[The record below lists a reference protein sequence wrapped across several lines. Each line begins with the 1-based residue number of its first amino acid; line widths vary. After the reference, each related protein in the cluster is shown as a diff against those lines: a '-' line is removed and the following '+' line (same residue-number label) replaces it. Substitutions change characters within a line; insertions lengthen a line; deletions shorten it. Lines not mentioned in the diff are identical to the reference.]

1 MKNNSKSKSNKISL
15 SQLVL
20 LGLGSLIGSG
30 WLFGAWEA
38 SSMAGPAAIISW
50 VIGFLVIGTIA
61 YNYIEIGTMFPQSGG
76 MSNYA
81 QYTHGSLLGFI
92 AAWANWVSLVTI
104 IPIEAVSAVQ
114 YMSSWPWD
122 WAKPMGSL
130 MKDGSISTYGLIAVY
145 IIIAIFSLLNY
156 WSVKLLTSFT
166 SLISVFKLGVPIL
179 TIIMLIVSGF
189 DTGNYGHSI
198 GTFMPYGSAPI
209 FAATTT
215 SGIIFSFNA
224 FQTIINMGSE
234 IKNPEKNIAR
244 GIVISLTLSAILY
257 IVLQSTF
264 ITSMPS
270 SMLHEHGWS
279 GINFNSPFADM
290 AILLGLNW
298 LAILLYMEAVVSP
311 FGTGVS
317 FVAVTGRV
325 LRAMEENGHIPKF
338 LGKIN
343 KKYNIPRVAI
353 AFNAIISMVMVTLF
367 RDWGTLAA
375 VISTATL
382 VAYLTGPTTVIS
394 LRKMAPK
401 MTRPFKANILKFMA
415 PLSFVLASLAIY
427 WAMWP
432 TTAEVILIIIL
443 GLPIYF
449 FYEYKMNWKNT
460 KKQIGGSL
468 WIIIYLIV
476 HAYLSFIGSKEFKG
490 LNSIDYPWYFLVIVI
505 VALIFYQLG
514 TTSYF
519 ESIYFK
525 RANKLNKKMGD
536 KLRKSRKKARHKD
549 WKERD
554 RQEQNQ

>member
-1 MKNNSKSKSNKISL
+1 
-15 SQLVL
+15 
-20 LGLGSLIGSG
+20 
-30 WLFGAWEA
+30 
-38 SSMAGPAAIISW
+38 MAGPAAIISW

-179 TIIMLIVSGF
+179 TIIMLLVSGF

-353 AFNAIISMVMVTLF
+353 AFNAIISMIMVTLF

-394 LRKMAPK
+394 LRK
-401 MTRPFKANILKFMA
+401 
-415 PLSFVLASLAIY
+415 
-427 WAMWP
+427 
-432 TTAEVILIIIL
+432 
-443 GLPIYF
+443 
-449 FYEYKMNWKNT
+449 
-460 KKQIGGSL
+460 
-468 WIIIYLIV
+468 
-476 HAYLSFIGSKEFKG
+476 
-490 LNSIDYPWYFLVIVI
+490 
-505 VALIFYQLG
+505 
-514 TTSYF
+514 
-519 ESIYFK
+519 
-525 RANKLNKKMGD
+525 
-536 KLRKSRKKARHKD
+536 
-549 WKERD
+549 
-554 RQEQNQ
+554 

>member
-1 MKNNSKSKSNKISL
+1 MEQKDESNKINL
-15 SQLVL
+15 PQLVL

-38 SSMAGPAAIISW
+38 SSIAGPAAIISW
-50 VIGFLVIGTIA
+50 IIGFVVIGSIA

-92 AAWANWVSLVTI
+92 ASWANWVSLVTI

-114 YMSSWPWD
+114 YMSSWPWS
-122 WAKPMGSL
+122 WAKFTTGL
-130 MKDGSISTYGLIAVY
+130 MKDGSISNAGLMAVFV
-145 IIIAIFSLLNY
+145 IIIIFSLLNY

-166 SLISVFKLGVPIL
+166 SLISVFKLGVPLL
-179 TIIMLIVSGF
+179 TIIMLMISGF
-189 DTGNYGHSI
+189 DTGNYGHTA
-198 GTFMPYGSAPI
+198 GQFMPYGSAPI
-209 FAATTT
+209 FAATTA

-234 IKNPEKNIAR
+234 IQKPEKNIAR
-244 GIVISLTLSAILY
+244 GIAISLTLSAVLY

-270 SMLHEHGWS
+270 DMIHENGWS

-325 LRAMEENGHIPKF
+325 LRAMEKNGHIPKF
-338 LGKIN
+338 LGKMN
-343 KKYNIPRVAI
+343 EKYNIPRVAI
-353 AFNAIISMVMVTLF
+353 IFNAVISMLMVSLF
-367 RDWGTLAA
+367 RDWATLAS

-394 LRKMAPK
+394 LRKMAPN
-401 MTRPFKANILKFMA
+401 MHRPFRANLLKFMA
-415 PLSFVLASLAIY
+415 PFSFVMASLAIY

-432 TTAEVILIIIL
+432 TTAQVILIIIL

-468 WIIIYLIV
+468 WIILYLIV
-476 HAYLSFIGSKEFKG
+476 LATLSFIGSKEFNG
-490 LNSIDYPWYFLVIVI
+490 MDWIHYPYDFVVII
-505 VALIFYQLG
+505 IIALMFYKFG
-514 TTSYF
+514 TSSYF

-525 RANKLNKKMGD
+525 RAKKINKDMREDLIEK
-536 KLRKSRKKARHKD
+536 
-549 WKERD
+549 
-554 RQEQNQ
+554 QEIE

>member
-1 MKNNSKSKSNKISL
+1 MEQKDESNKINL
-15 SQLVL
+15 PQLVL

-38 SSMAGPAAIISW
+38 SSIAGPAAIISW
-50 VIGFLVIGTIA
+50 IIGFVVIGSIA

-92 AAWANWVSLVTI
+92 ASWANWVSLVTI

-114 YMSSWPWD
+114 YMSSWPWS
-122 WAKPMGSL
+122 WAKFTTGL
-130 MKDGSISTYGLIAVY
+130 MKDGSISNSGLMAVFV
-145 IIIAIFSLLNY
+145 IIIIFSLLNY

-166 SLISVFKLGVPIL
+166 SLISVFKLGVPLL
-179 TIIMLIVSGF
+179 TIIMLMISGF
-189 DTGNYGHSI
+189 DTGNYGHTA
-198 GTFMPYGSAPI
+198 GQFMPYGSAPI
-209 FAATTT
+209 FAATTA

-234 IKNPEKNIAR
+234 IQKPEKNIAR
-244 GIVISLTLSAILY
+244 GIAISLTLSAVLY

-270 SMLHEHGWS
+270 DMIHENGWS

-325 LRAMEENGHIPKF
+325 LGAMEKNGHIPKF
-338 LGKIN
+338 LGKMN
-343 KKYNIPRVAI
+343 EKYNIPRVAI
-353 AFNAIISMVMVTLF
+353 IFNAIISMLMVSLF
-367 RDWGTLAA
+367 RDWATLAS

-394 LRKMAPK
+394 LRKMAPN
-401 MTRPFKANILKFMA
+401 MHRPFRANLLKFMA
-415 PLSFVLASLAIY
+415 PFSFVMASLAIY

-432 TTAEVILIIIL
+432 TTAQVIFIIIL

-468 WIIIYLIV
+468 WIILYLIV
-476 HAYLSFIGSKEFKG
+476 LAALSFIGSKEFNG
-490 LNSIDYPWYFLVIVI
+490 MDWIHYPYDFVVII
-505 VALIFYQLG
+505 IIALIFYKFG
-514 TTSYF
+514 TSSYF

-525 RANKLNKKMGD
+525 RAKKINEDMRED
-536 KLRKSRKKARHKD
+536 LIEKQ
-549 WKERD
+549 ER
-554 RQEQNQ
+554 E

>member
-1 MKNNSKSKSNKISL
+1 MEQKDESNKINL
-15 SQLVL
+15 PQLVL

-38 SSMAGPAAIISW
+38 SSIAGPAAIISW
-50 VIGFLVIGTIA
+50 IIGFVVIGSIA

-92 AAWANWVSLVTI
+92 ASWANWVSLVTI

-114 YMSSWPWD
+114 YMSSWPWS
-122 WAKPMGSL
+122 WAKFTTGL
-130 MKDGSISTYGLIAVY
+130 MKDGSISNSGLMAVFV
-145 IIIAIFSLLNY
+145 IIIIFSLLNY

-166 SLISVFKLGVPIL
+166 SLISVFKLGVPLL
-179 TIIMLIVSGF
+179 TIIMLMISGF
-189 DTGNYGHSI
+189 DTGNYGHTA
-198 GTFMPYGSAPI
+198 GQFMPYGSAPI
-209 FAATTT
+209 FAATTA

-234 IKNPEKNIAR
+234 IQKPEKNIAR
-244 GIVISLTLSAILY
+244 GIAISLTLSAVLY

-270 SMLHEHGWS
+270 DMIHENGWS

-325 LRAMEENGHIPKF
+325 LRAMEKNGHIPKF
-338 LGKIN
+338 LGKMN
-343 KKYNIPRVAI
+343 EKYNIPRVAI
-353 AFNAIISMVMVTLF
+353 IFNAIISMLMVSLF
-367 RDWGTLAA
+367 RDWATLAS

-394 LRKMAPK
+394 LRKMAPN
-401 MTRPFKANILKFMA
+401 MHRPFRANLLKFMA
-415 PLSFVLASLAIY
+415 PFSFVMASLAIY

-432 TTAEVILIIIL
+432 TTAQVIFIIIL

-468 WIIIYLIV
+468 WIILYLIV
-476 HAYLSFIGSKEFKG
+476 LAALSFIGSKEFNG
-490 LNSIDYPWYFLVIVI
+490 MDWIHYPYDFVVII
-505 VALIFYQLG
+505 IIALIFYKFG
-514 TTSYF
+514 TSSYF

-525 RANKLNKKMGD
+525 RAKKINEDMRED
-536 KLRKSRKKARHKD
+536 LIEKQ
-549 WKERD
+549 ER
-554 RQEQNQ
+554 E

>member
-1 MKNNSKSKSNKISL
+1 MNIKEKILGVIMGQKDESSKINL
-15 SQLVL
+15 PQLVL

-38 SSMAGPAAIISW
+38 SSIAGPAAIISW
-50 VIGFLVIGTIA
+50 IIGFVVIGSIA

-114 YMSSWPWD
+114 YMSSWPWE
-122 WAKPMGSL
+122 WAKFTSGL
-130 MKDGSISTYGLIAVY
+130 MDGSTISNAGLFAVFV
-145 IIIAIFSLLNY
+145 IIIIFSLLNY

-166 SLISVFKLGVPIL
+166 SLISVFKLGVPLL
-179 TIIMLIVSGF
+179 TIIMLIISGF
-189 DTGNYGHSI
+189 DTGNYGHSV

-209 FAATTT
+209 FAATTA

-234 IKNPEKNIAR
+234 IQKPEKNIAR
-244 GIVISLTLSAILY
+244 GIAISLTLSAILY
-257 IVLQSTF
+257 IVLQNTF
-264 ITSMPS
+264 ITSMPTE
-270 SMLHEHGWS
+270 MLHENGWS

-325 LRAMEENGHIPKF
+325 LRAMEQNGHIPKF
-338 LGKIN
+338 LGKMN
-343 KKYNIPRVAI
+343 EKYMIPRVAI
-353 AFNAIISMVMVTLF
+353 IFNAIISMVMVSLF
-367 RDWGTLAA
+367 RDWGTLAS

-401 MTRPFKANILKFMA
+401 MHRPFRANLLKFMA
-415 PLSFVLASLAIY
+415 PFSFVMASLAIY

-468 WIIIYLIV
+468 WIILYLIV
-476 HAYLSFIGSKEFKG
+476 LAFLSFIGSKEFKG
-490 LNSIDYPWYFLVIVI
+490 MNWIHYPYDFIVI
-505 VALIFYQLG
+505 IIIALIFYKIG
-514 TTSYF
+514 TSSYF
-519 ESIYFK
+519 ESVYFK
-525 RANKLNKKMGD
+525 RAKKINKDMRADLREK
-536 KLRKSRKKARHKD
+536 RKSEHIS
-549 WKERD
+549 E
-554 RQEQNQ
+554 E

>member
-1 MKNNSKSKSNKISL
+1 MNIKEKILGVIMGQKDESSKINL
-15 SQLVL
+15 PQLVL

-30 WLFGAWEA
+30 WLFGAWGA
-38 SSMAGPAAIISW
+38 SSIAGPAAIISW
-50 VIGFLVIGTIA
+50 IIGFVVIGSIA

-114 YMSSWPWD
+114 YMSSWPWE
-122 WAKPMGSL
+122 WAKFTSGL
-130 MKDGSISTYGLIAVY
+130 MDGSTISNAGLFAVFV
-145 IIIAIFSLLNY
+145 IIIIFSLLNY

-166 SLISVFKLGVPIL
+166 SLISVFKLGVPLL
-179 TIIMLIVSGF
+179 TIIMLIISGF
-189 DTGNYGHSI
+189 DTGNYGHSV

-209 FAATTT
+209 FAATTA

-234 IKNPEKNIAR
+234 IQKPEKNIAR
-244 GIVISLTLSAILY
+244 GIAISLTLSAILY

-264 ITSMPS
+264 ITSMPTE
-270 SMLHEHGWS
+270 MLHENGWS

-325 LRAMEENGHIPKF
+325 LRAMEQNGHIPKF
-338 LGKIN
+338 LGKMN
-343 KKYNIPRVAI
+343 EKYMIPRVAI
-353 AFNAIISMVMVTLF
+353 IFNAIISMVMVSLF
-367 RDWGTLAA
+367 RDWGTLAS

-401 MTRPFKANILKFMA
+401 MHRPFRANLLKFMA
-415 PLSFVLASLAIY
+415 PFSFVMASLAIY

-468 WIIIYLIV
+468 WIILYLIV
-476 HAYLSFIGSKEFKG
+476 LAFLSFIGSKEFKG
-490 LNSIDYPWYFLVIVI
+490 MNWIHYPYDFIVI
-505 VALIFYQLG
+505 IIIALIFYKIG
-514 TTSYF
+514 TSSYF
-519 ESIYFK
+519 ESVYFK
-525 RANKLNKKMGD
+525 RAKKINKDMRADLREK
-536 KLRKSRKKARHKD
+536 RKSEHIS
-549 WKERD
+549 E
-554 RQEQNQ
+554 E

>member
-1 MKNNSKSKSNKISL
+1 MNIKEKILGVIMGQKDESSKINL
-15 SQLVL
+15 PQLVL

-38 SSMAGPAAIISW
+38 SSIAGPAAIISW
-50 VIGFLVIGTIA
+50 IIGFVVIGSIA

-114 YMSSWPWD
+114 YMSSWPWE
-122 WAKPMGSL
+122 WAKFTSGL
-130 MKDGSISTYGLIAVY
+130 MDGSTISNAGLFAVFV
-145 IIIAIFSLLNY
+145 IIIIFSLLNY

-166 SLISVFKLGVPIL
+166 SLISVFKLGVPLL
-179 TIIMLIVSGF
+179 TIIMLIISGF
-189 DTGNYGHSI
+189 DTGNYGHSV

-209 FAATTT
+209 FSATTA

-234 IKNPEKNIAR
+234 IQKPEKNIAR
-244 GIVISLTLSAILY
+244 GIAISLTLSAILY

-264 ITSMPS
+264 ITSMPTE
-270 SMLHEHGWS
+270 MLHENGWS

-325 LRAMEENGHIPKF
+325 LRAMEQNGHIPKF
-338 LGKIN
+338 LGKMN
-343 KKYNIPRVAI
+343 KKYMIPRVAI
-353 AFNAIISMVMVTLF
+353 IFNAIISMVMVSLF
-367 RDWGTLAA
+367 RDWGTLAS

-401 MTRPFKANILKFMA
+401 MHRPFRANLLKFMA
-415 PLSFVLASLAIY
+415 PFSFVMASLAIY

-468 WIIIYLIV
+468 WIILYLIV
-476 HAYLSFIGSKEFKG
+476 LAFLSFIGSKEFKG
-490 LNSIDYPWYFLVIVI
+490 MNWIHYPYDFIVI
-505 VALIFYQLG
+505 IIIALIFYKIG
-514 TTSYF
+514 TSSYF
-519 ESIYFK
+519 ESVYFK
-525 RANKLNKKMGD
+525 RAKKINKDMRADLREK
-536 KLRKSRKKARHKD
+536 RKSEHIS
-549 WKERD
+549 E
-554 RQEQNQ
+554 E

>member
-1 MKNNSKSKSNKISL
+1 MFKVGVIMEQKDESNKINL
-15 SQLVL
+15 PQLVL

-38 SSMAGPAAIISW
+38 SSIAGPAAIISW
-50 VIGFLVIGTIA
+50 VIGFVVIGSIA

-92 AAWANWVSLVTI
+92 ASWANWVSLVTI

-114 YMSSWPWD
+114 YMSSWPWS
-122 WAKPMGSL
+122 WAKFTTGL
-130 MKDGSISTYGLIAVY
+130 MKDGSISNAGLMAVFV
-145 IIIAIFSLLNY
+145 IIIIFSLLNY

-166 SLISVFKLGVPIL
+166 SLISVFKLGVPLL
-179 TIIMLIVSGF
+179 TIIMLMISGF
-189 DTGNYGHSI
+189 DTGNYGHTA
-198 GTFMPYGSAPI
+198 GQFMPYGSAPI
-209 FAATTT
+209 FAATTA

-234 IKNPEKNIAR
+234 IQKPEKNIAR
-244 GIVISLTLSAILY
+244 GIAISLTLSAALY

-270 SMLHEHGWS
+270 DMIHENGWS

-325 LRAMEENGHIPKF
+325 LRAMEKNGHIPKF
-338 LGKIN
+338 LGKMN
-343 KKYNIPRVAI
+343 EKYNIPRVAI
-353 AFNAIISMVMVTLF
+353 IFNAIISMLMVSLF
-367 RDWGTLAA
+367 RDWATLAS

-394 LRKMAPK
+394 LRKMAPN
-401 MTRPFKANILKFMA
+401 MHRPFRANLLKFMA
-415 PLSFVLASLAIY
+415 PFSFVMASLAIY

-432 TTAEVILIIIL
+432 TTAQVIFIIIL

-468 WIIIYLIV
+468 WIILYLIV
-476 HAYLSFIGSKEFKG
+476 LATLSFIGSKEFNG
-490 LNSIDYPWYFLVIVI
+490 MDWVHYPYDFVVII
-505 VALIFYQLG
+505 IIALMFYKFG
-514 TTSYF
+514 TSSYF

-525 RANKLNKKMGD
+525 RAKKINKDMREDLIEK
-536 KLRKSRKKARHKD
+536 
-549 WKERD
+549 
-554 RQEQNQ
+554 QEIE

>member
-1 MKNNSKSKSNKISL
+1 MNIKEKILGVIMGQKDESSKINL
-15 SQLVL
+15 PQLVL

-38 SSMAGPAAIISW
+38 SSIAGPAAIISW
-50 VIGFLVIGTIA
+50 IIGFVVIGSIA

-114 YMSSWPWD
+114 YMSSWPWE
-122 WAKPMGSL
+122 WAKFTSGL
-130 MKDGSISTYGLIAVY
+130 MDGSTISNAGLFAVFV
-145 IIIAIFSLLNY
+145 IIIIFSLLNY

-166 SLISVFKLGVPIL
+166 SLISVFKLGVPLL
-179 TIIMLIVSGF
+179 TIIMLIISGF
-189 DTGNYGHSI
+189 DTGNYGHSV

-209 FAATTT
+209 FAATTA

-234 IKNPEKNIAR
+234 IQKPEKNIAR
-244 GIVISLTLSAILY
+244 GIAISLTLSAILY

-264 ITSMPS
+264 ITSMPTE
-270 SMLHEHGWS
+270 MLHENGWS

-325 LRAMEENGHIPKF
+325 LRAMEQNGHIPKF
-338 LGKIN
+338 LGKMN
-343 KKYNIPRVAI
+343 EKYMIPRVAI
-353 AFNAIISMVMVTLF
+353 IFNAIISMVMVSLF
-367 RDWGTLAA
+367 RDWGTLAS

-382 VAYLTGPTTVIS
+382 VAYLTGSTTVIS

-401 MTRPFKANILKFMA
+401 MHRPFRANLLKFMA
-415 PLSFVLASLAIY
+415 PFSFVMASLAIY

-468 WIIIYLIV
+468 WIILYLIV
-476 HAYLSFIGSKEFKG
+476 LAFLSFIGSKEFKG
-490 LNSIDYPWYFLVIVI
+490 MNWIHYPYDFIVI
-505 VALIFYQLG
+505 IIIALIFYKIG
-514 TTSYF
+514 TSSYF
-519 ESIYFK
+519 ESVYFK
-525 RANKLNKKMGD
+525 RAKKINKDMRADLREK
-536 KLRKSRKKARHKD
+536 RKSEHIS
-549 WKERD
+549 E
-554 RQEQNQ
+554 E

>member
-1 MKNNSKSKSNKISL
+1 MEQKDESNKISL
-15 SQLVL
+15 PQLVL

-38 SSMAGPAAIISW
+38 SSIAGPASIISW
-50 VIGFLVIGTIA
+50 IIGFVVIGSIA

-92 AAWANWVSLVTI
+92 ASWANWVSLVTI

-114 YMSSWPWD
+114 YMSSWPWS
-122 WAKPMGSL
+122 WAKFTTGL
-130 MKDGSISTYGLIAVY
+130 MKDGSISNAGLMAVFV
-145 IIIAIFSLLNY
+145 IIIIFSLLNY

-166 SLISVFKLGVPIL
+166 SLISVFKLGVPLL
-179 TIIMLIVSGF
+179 TIIMLMISGF
-189 DTGNYGHSI
+189 DTGNYGHTA
-198 GTFMPYGSAPI
+198 GQFMPYGSAPI
-209 FAATTT
+209 FAATTA

-234 IKNPEKNIAR
+234 IQKPEKNIAR
-244 GIVISLTLSAILY
+244 GIAISLTLSAVLY

-270 SMLHEHGWS
+270 DMIHENGWS

-325 LRAMEENGHIPKF
+325 LRAMEKNGHIPKF
-338 LGKIN
+338 LGKMN
-343 KKYNIPRVAI
+343 EKYNIPRVAI
-353 AFNAIISMVMVTLF
+353 IFNAVISMLMVSLF
-367 RDWGTLAA
+367 RDWATLAS

-394 LRKMAPK
+394 LRKMAPN
-401 MTRPFKANILKFMA
+401 MHRPFRANLLKFMA
-415 PLSFVLASLAIY
+415 PFSFVMASLAIY

-432 TTAEVILIIIL
+432 TTAQVILIIIL

-468 WIIIYLIV
+468 WIILYLIV
-476 HAYLSFIGSKEFKG
+476 LAALSFIGSKEFNG
-490 LNSIDYPWYFLVIVI
+490 MNWIHYPYDFVVII
-505 VALIFYQLG
+505 IIALIFYKFG
-514 TTSYF
+514 TSSYF

-525 RANKLNKKMGD
+525 RAKKINKDMREDLIEK
-536 KLRKSRKKARHKD
+536 
-549 WKERD
+549 
-554 RQEQNQ
+554 QEIE

>member
-1 MKNNSKSKSNKISL
+1 MEQKDESNKINL
-15 SQLVL
+15 PQLVL

-38 SSMAGPAAIISW
+38 SSIAGPAAIISW
-50 VIGFLVIGTIA
+50 IIGFVVIGSIA

-92 AAWANWVSLVTI
+92 ASWANWVSLVTI

-114 YMSSWPWD
+114 YMSSWPWS
-122 WAKPMGSL
+122 WAKFTTGL
-130 MKDGSISTYGLIAVY
+130 MKDGSISNAGLMAVFV
-145 IIIAIFSLLNY
+145 IIIIFSLLNY

-166 SLISVFKLGVPIL
+166 SLISVFKLGVPLL
-179 TIIMLIVSGF
+179 TIIMLMISGF
-189 DTGNYGHSI
+189 DTGNYGHTA
-198 GTFMPYGSAPI
+198 GQFMPYGSAPI
-209 FAATTT
+209 FAATTA

-234 IKNPEKNIAR
+234 IQKPEKNIAR
-244 GIVISLTLSAILY
+244 GIAISLTLSAVLY

-270 SMLHEHGWS
+270 DMIHENGWS

-325 LRAMEENGHIPKF
+325 LRAMEKNGHIPKF
-338 LGKIN
+338 LGKMN
-343 KKYNIPRVAI
+343 EKYNIPRVAI
-353 AFNAIISMVMVTLF
+353 IFNAVISMLMVSLF
-367 RDWGTLAA
+367 RDWATLAS

-394 LRKMAPK
+394 LRKMAPN
-401 MTRPFKANILKFMA
+401 MHRPFRANLLKFMA
-415 PLSFVLASLAIY
+415 PFSFVMASLAIY

-432 TTAEVILIIIL
+432 TTAQVILIIIL

-468 WIIIYLIV
+468 WIILYLIV
-476 HAYLSFIGSKEFKG
+476 LAALSFIGSKEFNG
-490 LNSIDYPWYFLVIVI
+490 MNWIHYPYDFLVII
-505 VALIFYQLG
+505 IIALIFYKFG
-514 TTSYF
+514 TSSYF

-525 RANKLNKKMGD
+525 RAKKINKDMREDLIEK
-536 KLRKSRKKARHKD
+536 
-549 WKERD
+549 
-554 RQEQNQ
+554 QEIE

>member
-1 MKNNSKSKSNKISL
+1 MNIKEKILGVIMGQKDESSKINL
-15 SQLVL
+15 PQLVL

-38 SSMAGPAAIISW
+38 SSIAGSAAIISW
-50 VIGFLVIGTIA
+50 IIGFVVIGSIA

-114 YMSSWPWD
+114 YMSSWPWE
-122 WAKPMGSL
+122 WAKFTSGL
-130 MKDGSISTYGLIAVY
+130 MDGSTISNAGLFAVFV
-145 IIIAIFSLLNY
+145 IIIIFSLLNY

-166 SLISVFKLGVPIL
+166 SLISVFKLGVPLL
-179 TIIMLIVSGF
+179 TIIMLIISGF
-189 DTGNYGHSI
+189 DTGNYGHSV

-209 FAATTT
+209 FAATTA

-234 IKNPEKNIAR
+234 IQKPEKNIAR
-244 GIVISLTLSAILY
+244 GIAISLTLSAILY

-264 ITSMPS
+264 ITSMPTE
-270 SMLHEHGWS
+270 MLHENGWS

-325 LRAMEENGHIPKF
+325 LRAMEQNGHIPKF
-338 LGKIN
+338 LGKMN
-343 KKYNIPRVAI
+343 EKYMIPRVAI
-353 AFNAIISMVMVTLF
+353 IFNAIISMVMVSLF
-367 RDWGTLAA
+367 RDWGTLAS

-401 MTRPFKANILKFMA
+401 MHRPFRANLLKFMA
-415 PLSFVLASLAIY
+415 PFSFVMASLAIY

-468 WIIIYLIV
+468 WIILYLIV
-476 HAYLSFIGSKEFKG
+476 LAFLSFIGSKEFKG
-490 LNSIDYPWYFLVIVI
+490 MNWIHYPYDFIVI
-505 VALIFYQLG
+505 IIIALIFYKIG
-514 TTSYF
+514 TSSYF
-519 ESIYFK
+519 ESVYFK
-525 RANKLNKKMGD
+525 RAKKINKDMRADLREK
-536 KLRKSRKKARHKD
+536 RKSEHIS
-549 WKERD
+549 E
-554 RQEQNQ
+554 E

>member
-1 MKNNSKSKSNKISL
+1 MEQKDESNKINL
-15 SQLVL
+15 PQLVL

-38 SSMAGPAAIISW
+38 SSIAGPAAIISW
-50 VIGFLVIGTIA
+50 IIGFVVIGSIA

-92 AAWANWVSLVTI
+92 ASWANWVSLVTI

-114 YMSSWPWD
+114 YMSSWPWS
-122 WAKPMGSL
+122 WAKFTTGL
-130 MKDGSISTYGLIAVY
+130 MKDGSISNAGLMAVFV
-145 IIIAIFSLLNY
+145 IIIIFSLLNY

-166 SLISVFKLGVPIL
+166 SLISVFKLGVPLL
-179 TIIMLIVSGF
+179 TIIMLMISGF
-189 DTGNYGHSI
+189 DTGNYGHTA
-198 GTFMPYGSAPI
+198 GQFMPYGSAPI
-209 FAATTT
+209 FAATTA

-234 IKNPEKNIAR
+234 IQKPEKNIAR
-244 GIVISLTLSAILY
+244 GIAISLTLSAVLY

-270 SMLHEHGWS
+270 DMIHENGWS

-325 LRAMEENGHIPKF
+325 LRAMEKNGHIPKF
-338 LGKIN
+338 LGKMN
-343 KKYNIPRVAI
+343 GKYNIPRVAI
-353 AFNAIISMVMVTLF
+353 IFNAVISMLMVSLF
-367 RDWGTLAA
+367 RDWATLAS

-394 LRKMAPK
+394 LRKMAPN
-401 MTRPFKANILKFMA
+401 MHRPFRANLLKFMA
-415 PLSFVLASLAIY
+415 PFSFVMASLAIY

-432 TTAEVILIIIL
+432 TTAQVILIIIL

-468 WIIIYLIV
+468 WIILYLIV
-476 HAYLSFIGSKEFKG
+476 LAALSFIGSKEFNG
-490 LNSIDYPWYFLVIVI
+490 MNWIHYPYDFVVII
-505 VALIFYQLG
+505 IIALIFYKFG
-514 TTSYF
+514 TSSYF

-525 RANKLNKKMGD
+525 RAKKINKDMREDLIEK
-536 KLRKSRKKARHKD
+536 
-549 WKERD
+549 
-554 RQEQNQ
+554 QEIE